1 MYKIARP
8 LFLHC
13 QTAMHAGTGDDLG
26 IVDLPIQREKHT
38 GYPKIEASGLKGAIR
53 ESFEENATSVA
64 DRVKLHVAFGY
75 DEKDASRKPSITD
88 EFKDKES
95 RDFAGTIGFTDARIV
110 LFPLKSLKGIFAYA
124 TCPSVLKKLKQ
135 ELQDICQL
143 SITIETDFNSI
154 DVTKVAVANA
164 SHLSSNNKA
173 ILEEYSFDCSD
184 TDLNKKA
191 KELAKQLNEILGIT
205 DLENKLV
212 VLEDDTFADFVK
224 NSTEVVTRI
233 KIDNETG
240 TVAKGALFTEEYLPT
255 ECVMYSLVL
264 ASNVFAPSKK
274 DKFDKGEY
282 LSVMNYFAD
291 TLNNVIQI
299 GGNATLGKG
308 IVKTI
313 KTQLKQSN
321 DGDTA
326 TTQA

>member
-1 MYKIARP
+1 MYKIAKP
-8 LFLHC
+8 LFLYC

-53 ESFEENATSVA
+53 ESFEENATSVN
-64 DRVKLHVAFGY
+64 DRVKLHVVFGY
-75 DEKDASRKPSITD
+75 DERDAKRKPFSIVD

-95 RDFAGTIGFTDARIV
+95 RDFAGAIGFTDARIV

-135 ELQDICQL
+135 ELQDICKMK
-143 SITIETDFNSI
+143 IELKTDFTI
-154 DVTKVAVANA
+154 DVTKVAVANTVNLN
-164 SHLSSNNKA
+164 STTNKVT
-173 ILEEYSFDCSD
+173 LEEYSFDSSD
-184 TDLNKKA
+184 NTLNEKA
-191 KELAKQLNEILGIT
+191 EILAKQLSEILDISE
-205 DLENKLV
+205 LNKKLV

-240 TVAKGALFTEEYLPT
+240 TVAKGALFTEEYLPS

-264 ASNVFAPSKK
+264 ASNIFAPSKK
-274 DKFDKGEY
+274 NLFDTGE
-282 LSVMNYFAD
+282 SKNVMNYFAD
-291 TLNNVIQI
+291 TLNDVIQI

-313 KTQLKQSN
+313 KTKLK
-321 DGDTA
+321 DGNGA

>member
-1 MYKIARP
+1 MYKIAKP

-38 GYPKIEASGLKGAIR
+38 GYPKVEASGLKGAIR
-53 ESFEENATSVA
+53 ESFEENATSVD

-75 DEKDASRKPSITD
+75 DEKDASRTPSITN

-95 RDFAGTIGFTDARIV
+95 RDFAGAIGFTDARIV

-124 TCPSVLKKLKQ
+124 TCPSVLKKLEQ
-135 ELQDICQL
+135 ELEDICKL
-143 SITIETDFNSI
+143 STTIETDFNI

-164 SHLSSNNKA
+164 THLSNNNKA

-184 TDLNKKA
+184 TDLNGKA
-191 KELAKQLNEILGIT
+191 NTLAGQLSTLLGIT
-205 DLENKLV
+205 ELENKLV

-240 TVAKGALFTEEYLPT
+240 TVANKALFTEEYLPA
-255 ECVMYSLVL
+255 ECVIYSLVL
-264 ASNVFAPSKK
+264 ASSVFAPTKK
-274 DKFDKGEY
+274 NMFDTAKGTD
-282 LSVMNYFAD
+282 LPQKVMNYFAD
-291 TLNNVIQI
+291 TLNDVIQV
-299 GGNATLGKG
+299 GGNSTLGKG

-313 KTQLKQSN
+313 KTKLK
-321 DGDTA
+321 DGN
-326 TTQA
+326 TTTE